1 MGFSSQLQF
10 YGTII
15 EVHELKGIG
24 SRFVAES

>member
-10 YGTII
+10 YGIII
-15 EVHELKGIG
+15 EVHEFKGIG

>member
-10 YGTII
+10 YGII
-15 EVHELKGIG
+15 TKVHEFKGIG